1 MRFVSLLQDH
11 LGLPSKSQGS
21 VSELQR
27 HCLPLR
33 WSISGIWRRKS
44 HCSTRPIAR
53 IRPCI
58 AWSFPPKATLRLKCE
73 SSAGQ
78 QPNVFSHCHSWYFL
92 DLRHCPRTVKFPC
105 YCLLINEL
113 FSVGDCNFP
122 LVGRSNLF
130 FDVFNPAFYH
140 HATVGS
146 TALQVISWCWAKWAW
161 WPSWNSRPFEAARHK
176 PSQSSGPLTDIAGHP
191 PTPQPQWIWWLTI
204 GFPIFSHKNL
214 MVYHRFSDLFS

>member
-130 FDVFNPAFYH
+130 FLMC
-140 HATVGS
+140 S
-146 TALQVISWCWAKWAW
+146 T
-161 WPSWNSRPFEAARHK
+161 PPFTTT
-176 PSQSSGPLTDIAGHP
+176 QLLG
-191 PTPQPQWIWWLTI
+191 QP
-204 GFPIFSHKNL
+204 HC
-214 MVYHRFSDLFS
+214 R

>member
-73 SSAGQ
+73 SSAVQ

-130 FDVFNPAFYH
+130 FLMCSTPPFTTTQLLGQPHCRWYPGAGPNGPGDPLGIPVPSKLPGTSQANP
-140 HATVGS
+140 
-146 TALQVISWCWAKWAW
+146 QVL
-161 WPSWNSRPFEAARHK
+161 
-176 PSQSSGPLTDIAGHP
+176 SQI
-191 PTPQPQWIWWLTI
+191 
-204 GFPIFSHKNL
+204 
-214 MVYHRFSDLFS
+214 